1 MGKFDKISEETI
13 HKNPWWKYKHD
24 KYELPNGEKGD
35 YYYQDIEPC
44 VVVVP
49 VLPNGNII
57 VINQYRYL
65 LQQKVLSFPAGY
77 SEGKSLKQI
86 AREETQEETGYE
98 CSSVKKMGKFYRS
111 PGTTKDEFY
120 SFVAKVGQ
128 KTGQNLETE
137 EEIEVVEKTPKKF
150 QNLVNNGEIT
160 VGPTLSA
167 WLLSLEYLKNEI
179 EAFELSIE

>member
-77 SEGKSLKQI
+77 SEGKNLKQI
-86 AREETQEETGYE
+86 AKEETQEETGYE
-98 CSSVKKMGKFYRS
+98 CNSVKKTGKFYRS
-111 PGTTKDEFY
+111 PGTTKDKFY
-120 SFVAKVGQ
+120 SFVAKVGEQ
-128 KTGQNLETE
+128 KEQNLDTE
-137 EEIEVVEKTPKKF
+137 EEIEVLEKTPQGL
-150 QNLVNNGEIT
+150 QNLVNNGEMT
-160 VGPTLSA
+160 VGSAITAWTLS
-167 WLLSLEYLKNEI
+167 LNYLVGEVDN
-179 EAFELSIE
+179 FSSNL